1 MLLLECLSFGK
12 NQNQNQPCYGGIS
25 IAYRLD
31 EPGHQ
36 LTNQKNALPYLGD
49 RSSFEQRLVPRY
61 AGRRDV
67 NNSGLILVQAGLP
80 AHPHTIQPGQ

>member
-1 MLLLECLSFGK
+1 MPLLECLSFGK
-12 NQNQNQPCYGGIS
+12 NQNQNQNQPCYGGIS

-31 EPGHQ
+31 EPGHR
-36 LTNQKNALPYLGD
+36 LTNQQNALPYLGD

-67 NNSGLILVQAGLP
+67 NNSGLILV
-80 AHPHTIQPGQ
+80 